1 MLKNILEHFVYR
13 DNVDDFR
20 RKSKTILIS
29 CFAYLLPALYIIY
42 SPLKKYNILVFIA
55 FLQVLL
61 SVLSDFVFIE
71 SNEKHSKIIDVVD
84 RINSIIYTAFILIL
98 LIRNHFIF
106 SMVNVSLTILLIEY
120 SRCSK
125 NQEEWIKRHTLWH
138 FASSIILLVCLEQ
151 INN

>member
-13 DNVDDFR
+13 DEVDDFR
-20 RKSKTILIS
+20 RKSKTILFS
-29 CFAYLLPALYIIY
+29 CFAYLLPAFYIIY
-42 SPLKKYNILVFIA
+42 TPLKKYHFLAFVA

-84 RINSIIYTAFILIL
+84 RINSIIYTALILIL
-98 LIRNHFIF
+98 LIRDHFIF